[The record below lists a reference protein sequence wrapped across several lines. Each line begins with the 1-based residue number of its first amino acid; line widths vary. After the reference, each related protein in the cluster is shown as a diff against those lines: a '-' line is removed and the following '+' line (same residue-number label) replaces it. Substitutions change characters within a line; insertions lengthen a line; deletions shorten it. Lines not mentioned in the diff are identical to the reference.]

1 VITPLENIIIKT
13 LCRLLIPFIQLFG
26 LYVIVHGHGSP
37 GGGFQGGCILAAS
50 FVLVVV
56 AFDLPEAKRRFS
68 EKLNNI
74 FCSLGVFI
82 YAWTGWM
89 CLLLGANFLDY
100 GILNKILP
108 VNPVMARYYGMFS
121 IEVGVG
127 ITVMAIMVSLFLDL
141 VTGGKHEEALD
152 E

>member
-1 VITPLENIIIKT
+1 MTREFEDIIIQT
-13 LCRLLIPFIQLFG
+13 LCRFLIPFIQLFG
-26 LYVIVHGHGSP
+26 LYVIAHGHSSP

-50 FVLVVV
+50 FILVVV
-56 AFDLPEAKRRFS
+56 AFDLAEAKRRFS

-82 YAWTGWM
+82 YAFTGWM

-100 GILNKILP
+100 GKLSKIMP
-108 VNPVMARYYGMFS
+108 GGPVMARYYGMFS

-127 ITVMAIMVSLFLDL
+127 IAVMAIMVSLFLDL
-141 VTGGKHEEALD
+141 VTEGEHEEVSD
-152 E
+152 